1 LKKYGHPDRPA
12 EAGLYALIYLSRA
25 RTFPASEDRP
35 TFEHILAQAKARNAQ
50 SGVTGALISHA
61 GMFLQVLEG
70 DRAAV
75 ISTYQRI
82 LHDPR
87 HHTCHL
93 VWHGPI
99 TSRQFLIWGT
109 CGRFVEAA
117 GTSGGPLSA
126 FLELLQPGQTIS
138 AHREN
143 LLPTSQTRQA
153 AQPRVAWEE
162 DGDVI
167 YL

>member
-1 LKKYGHPDRPA
+1 LKKYGHADRPA
-12 EAGLYALIYLSRA
+12 EASLYALIYLSRA
-25 RTFPASEDRP
+25 RTFPASEDRL
-35 TFEHILAQAKARNAQ
+35 TFERILGQAKARNAQ

-75 ISTYQRI
+75 ISTYERI

-93 VWHGPI
+93 VWQGPI
-99 TSRQFLIWGT
+99 ASRQFLVWGT
-109 CGRFVEAA
+109 CGHFVEAA
-117 GTSGGPLSA
+117 DTSAGPLSA
-126 FLELLQPGQTIS
+126 FLVLLQPGQTIS
-138 AHREN
+138 AHKEE
-143 LLPTSQTRQA
+143 LLPTSQTRQSA
-153 AQPRVAWEE
+153 PPRAAWEE